1 MNREGMK
8 RIWQLWAHFWAT
20 DRSLSVLLLMLIIFG
35 LALPAMNIGVSG
47 PSILLDVIF
56 TLLLISGIVAVW
68 SESRW
73 VFRVVATIA
82 LGALLSRWL
91 ARFMSAG
98 AFASWDAA
106 ADMIALASLAL
117 VVLAK
122 VLRPGTI
129 TSQRIQGAVAVYLLF
144 GLIWANAYEWTESVH
159 PNAFTGAGTTGA
171 SWTYYSFVTLTTM
184 GYGDITPKHP
194 VARSLAT
201 AEALTG
207 QLYIA
212 ILISRLVALEVAS
225 RKNS

>member
-1 MNREGMK
+1 MK
-8 RIWQLWAHFWAT
+8 RIWKLWARFWAT
-20 DRSLSVLLLMLIIFG
+20 DKSLSILLLMLIIFG
-35 LALPAMNIGVSG
+35 LVLPALNIGAFRR
-47 PSILLDVIF
+47 SILPDVIF
-56 TLLLISGIVAVW
+56 TLLLISGIAAVW
-68 SESRW
+68 PESRW
-73 VFRVVATIA
+73 VFRVVATISVAA
-82 LGALLSRWL
+82 LATRWL

-98 AFASWDAA
+98 ALASWDAGP
-106 ADMIALASLAL
+106 DMIALASLAL
-117 VVLAK
+117 VVLTK

-144 GLIWANAYEWTESVH
+144 GLIWANAYEWTNSVH
-159 PNAFTGAGTTGA
+159 PNSFTGADTNGA

-194 VARSLAT
+194 LARSLAT

-225 RKNS
+225 RQNS

>member
-1 MNREGMK
+1 MK
-8 RIWQLWAHFWAT
+8 RIWQLWARFWAT
-20 DRSLSVLLLMLIIFG
+20 DKSLSVLLLTLIIFG
-35 LALPAMNIGVSG
+35 LVLPALNIGVSG
-47 PSILLDVIF
+47 RSILPDVIF
-56 TLLLISGIVAVW
+56 SLLLISGIATVW

-73 VFRVVATIA
+73 IFRVVAIIA
-82 LGALLSRWL
+82 LGALLIRWL

-106 ADMIALASLAL
+106 PDMIALAALAL
-117 VVLAK
+117 VVLTK

-129 TSQRIQGAVAVYLLF
+129 TAQRIQGAVAVYLLF

-159 PNAFTGAGTTGA
+159 PNSFNGAGVNGA

-194 VARSLAT
+194 LARTLAT

-225 RKNS
+225 RQNS

>member
-1 MNREGMK
+1 MK
-8 RIWQLWAHFWAT
+8 RIWQLWGRFWAT
-20 DRSLSVLLLMLIIFG
+20 DKSLSVLLLMLIIFA
-35 LALPAMNIGVSG
+35 LVLPALNIGVSHRR
-47 PSILLDVIF
+47 DVIF
-56 TLLLISGIVAVW
+56 TLLLLSGIAAVW

-91 ARFMSAG
+91 VPFISAG
-98 AFASWDAA
+98 AFAGWDAA
-106 ADMIALASLAL
+106 LDMIALTSLAL
-117 VVLAK
+117 VVLTR
-122 VLRPGTI
+122 VLRAGTI
-129 TSQRIQGAVAVYLLF
+129 TAQRIQGAVAVYLLF
-144 GLIWANAYEWTESVH
+144 GLIWANAYEWTDSMH
-159 PNAFTGAGTTGA
+159 PNSFTGAGTSGGA

-194 VARSLAT
+194 LARSLAT

-225 RKNS
+225 RQNS

>member
-1 MNREGMK
+1 MK
-8 RIWQLWAHFWAT
+8 RIWQLWIRFWAT
-20 DRSLSVLLLMLIIFG
+20 DKSLSILLLTLIIFG
-35 LALPAMNIGVSG
+35 LVLPALNLGVSHR
-47 PSILLDVIF
+47 SIWPDVIF
-56 TLLLISGIVAVW
+56 SLLLISGIAAVW
-68 SESRW
+68 PESRW
-73 VFRVVATIA
+73 VFRLVAIISV
-82 LGALLSRWL
+82 GALVTRWL
-91 ARFMSAG
+91 AHFISAG

-106 ADMIALASLAL
+106 PDMIALASLAL

-122 VLRPGTI
+122 VLRHGTI

-159 PNAFTGAGTTGA
+159 PNAFTGAVANGS

-184 GYGDITPKHP
+184 GYGDVTPRHP
-194 VARSLAT
+194 LARSLAT

-225 RKNS
+225 RQNS

>member
-1 MNREGMK
+1 MK
-8 RIWQLWAHFWAT
+8 RIWDIWIRFWAT
-20 DRSLSVLLLMLIIFG
+20 DKSLSVLLLMLIIFG
-35 LALPAMNIGVSG
+35 LLLPALNIGVSHG
-47 PSILLDVIF
+47 SILLDAIF
-56 TLLLISGIVAVW
+56 TLLLLSGIAAVW

-73 VFRVVATIA
+73 IFRVVATIA
-82 LGALLSRWL
+82 LFALLSRWL
-91 ARFMSAG
+91 ARFVSAG

-106 ADMIALASLAL
+106 PDMIALTSLAL

-144 GLIWANAYEWTESVH
+144 GLIWANAYEWIESMD
-159 PNAFTGAGTTGA
+159 PDAFTGAGTTGA

-194 VARSLAT
+194 LARSLAT

-225 RKNS
+225 REKS

>member
-1 MNREGMK
+1 MK
-8 RIWQLWAHFWAT
+8 RIWPLWVRFWAT
-20 DRSLSVLLLMLIIFG
+20 DKSLSILLLMLIIFA
-35 LALPAMNIGVSG
+35 LVLPALNIGVSHR
-47 PSILLDVIF
+47 SMLADVIF
-56 TLLLISGIVAVW
+56 TLLLFSGIAAVW

-73 VFRVVATIA
+73 VFRAVAIGA
-82 LGALLSRWL
+82 LGALLIRWL
-91 ARFMSAG
+91 AHFVSGG
-98 AFASWDAA
+98 AFAPWDAA
-106 ADMIALASLAL
+106 PDMIALMSLAL
-117 VVLAK
+117 VVLTK

-144 GLIWANAYEWTESVH
+144 GLIWANAYEWADSMY
-159 PNAFTGAGTTGA
+159 PNSFTGADVNGA

-194 VARSLAT
+194 LARSLAT

-225 RKNS
+225 RQNS